1 MSGPIIGK
9 IDPAQIGVLREA
21 LPRFRF
27 KPLSHLP
34 YLKRAQVECY
44 WMDEISEAVTDASS
58 ATFVASVSDRIVGF
72 AIYAESPWD
81 IRVIGRRIGAI
92 KHLAAEAENSS
103 DGNVVQA
110 LVEETVRH
118 AAQCGIEC
126 LTAKVHSRDTAT
138 IHALE
143 RNGFLL
149 MDTLVDYVFD
159 FSRIPFDRVV
169 APRRTSGLSTR
180 LGTPADLSGILEIAE
195 RAFKNHFG
203 RYNADARMPPDA
215 AKDVYLEWARSSFSG
230 WADWITI
237 AEVRGRIVGYA
248 IWKKASALEAKHAL
262 DIFHYNLVAIP
273 TRGVPVIATANG
285 RAPRSAVGQTGS
297 PSLRFAAESQV
308 TQYGKRRRRSRQ
320 NMDLIS
326 STTIWWRSIR
336 VLLVVARSL
345 R

>member
-1 MSGPIIGK
+1 MSGPIIGR

-72 AIYAESPWD
+72 AVYAESPWD

-92 KHLAAEAENSS
+92 KHLAAEVENSS
-103 DGNVVQA
+103 DGKVVQA

-118 AAQCGIEC
+118 AAKCGIEC
-126 LTAKVHSRDTAT
+126 LTAKVHPRDTAT
-138 IHALE
+138 THALE

-159 FSRIPFDRVV
+159 FSLTPFNQVI

-180 LGTPADLSGILEIAE
+180 LGTPADLSEILEIAE

-203 RYNADARMPPDA
+203 RYNADPRMPPGA
-215 AKDVYLEWARSSFSG
+215 AKDVYREWARSSFSG
-230 WADWITI
+230 WADWVIV
-237 AEVRGRIVGYA
+237 AEVRGKMAGYS
-248 IWKKASALEAKHAL
+248 IWKKASALETKHGIDVL
-262 DIFHYNLVAIP
+262 HYNLVAIHP
-273 TRGVPVIATANG
+273 HFVGRGV
-285 RAPRSAVGQTGS
+285 
-297 PSLRFAAESQV
+297 FAALTYAGMQMFRDYASHLTSPTHV
-308 TQYGKRRRRSRQ
+308 THSAIHRLCFELGWQ
-320 NMDLIS
+320 IS
-326 STTIWWRSIR
+326 G
-336 VLLVVARSL
+336 ARHSFHKWL
-345 R
+345 TP